1 MPGEKVT
8 LIGPSGSGKTTVLR
22 LAMALEKPTSGDIR
36 LFGESIIRDDRG
48 LPRSSR
54 DEARIRRR
62 CGMVFQQFNLF
73 PHMTVLDN
81 LVLAPRTVL
90 KLDKKKSEELA
101 MEHLR
106 LVGLSQKASAYP
118 GQLSGGQQQRI
129 AIARAL
135 ALRPEILL
143 LDEITS
149 SLDPEL
155 AGEVL
160 DVVRNVAH
168 VMKITLLIVTHEM
181 RFAREVSDRIAMFDG
196 GRIVEQGTPE
206 ADFRKP
212 AVRANEGVPAVRAQS
227 LGSSHLGHASLRMQ
241 GDIAIITVE
250 TPGRLNAFTRAMR
263 ERNRPHSREDRKGP
277 ADRRCGRDRR
287 RRCVLRRARTST
299 RRRNGMKPRPGWRS
313 SNPSRAGS
321 CSFASHWLPR
331 STASPPAEAFRWRSF
346 ATAGSGIPACGWG
359 SLKSSGAS
367 LR

>member
-1 MPGEKVT
+1 MLTPMHSGRDVSASPLVQSGENESDGAPMAGVDSDRSPTPAVQFTGVSKSFGSNQVLVDLDLAVMPGEKVT

-22 LAMALEKPTSGDIR
+22 LAMTLEKPTSGDIK
-36 LFGESIIRDDRG
+36 LFGESIINDDQG
-48 LPRSSR
+48 LPLSSR

-90 KLDKKKSEELA
+90 KLDKEASEELA

-160 DVVRNVAH
+160 DVIRNIAH

-196 GRIVEQGTPE
+196 GRIVEQGSPE
-206 ADFRKP
+206 QIF
-212 AVRANEGVPAVRAQS
+212 
-227 LGSSHLGHASLRMQ
+227 GS
-241 GDIAIITVE
+241 
-250 TPGRLNAFTRAMR
+250 
-263 ERNRPHSREDRKGP
+263 
-277 ADRRCGRDRR
+277 
-287 RRCVLRRARTST
+287 
-299 RRRNGMKPRPGWRS
+299 
-313 SNPSRAGS
+313 
-321 CSFASHWLPR
+321 PR
-331 STASPPAEAFRWRSF
+331 SERTKAFLQSV
-346 ATAGSGIPACGWG
+346 
-359 SLKSSGAS
+359 LNH
-367 LR
+367 

>member
-1 MPGEKVT
+1 MLKSMLKNDSASSAVACAEAPGTDPDRTPALSVQFTKVSKAFGANRVLIDLDLDVMPGEKVT

-36 LFGESIIRDDRG
+36 LFGESIIHDGRG
-48 LPRSSR
+48 LACAPR

-106 LVGLSQKASAYP
+106 LVGLSQKAGAYP

-168 VMKITLLIVTHEM
+168 VTKITLLIVTHEM

-206 ADFRKP
+206 AIFGNP
-212 AVRANEGVPAVRAQS
+212 QS
-227 LGSSHLGHASLRMQ
+227 ERTKAFLQS
-241 GDIAIITVE
+241 V
-250 TPGRLNAFTRAMR
+250 LN
-263 ERNRPHSREDRKGP
+263 H
-277 ADRRCGRDRR
+277 
-287 RRCVLRRARTST
+287 
-299 RRRNGMKPRPGWRS
+299 
-313 SNPSRAGS
+313 
-321 CSFASHWLPR
+321 
-331 STASPPAEAFRWRSF
+331 
-346 ATAGSGIPACGWG
+346 
-359 SLKSSGAS
+359 
-367 LR
+367 

>member
-1 MPGEKVT
+1 MLKPKHRDMSASSAVQPAANEPDGVRMPSVAPVQSPTPAVRFRGVSKAFGSSRVLVDLDLDIMPGEKVT

-22 LAMALEKPTSGDIR
+22 LAMTLEKPTSGDIR
-36 LFGESIIRDDRG
+36 LFGESIIHDDQG
-48 LPRSSR
+48 LPRSPR
-54 DEARIRRR
+54 DEARIRSR

-90 KLDKKKSEELA
+90 KLDKEKSRELA

-135 ALRPEILL
+135 ALRPQILL

-160 DVVRNVAH
+160 DVIRNVAH

-206 ADFRKP
+206 QIFG
-212 AVRANEGVPAVRAQS
+212 N
-227 LGSSHLGHASLRMQ
+227 
-241 GDIAIITVE
+241 
-250 TPGRLNAFTRAMR
+250 
-263 ERNRPHSREDRKGP
+263 
-277 ADRRCGRDRR
+277 
-287 RRCVLRRARTST
+287 
-299 RRRNGMKPRPGWRS
+299 
-313 SNPSRAGS
+313 
-321 CSFASHWLPR
+321 PR
-331 STASPPAEAFRWRSF
+331 SDRTKAFLQSV
-346 ATAGSGIPACGWG
+346 
-359 SLKSSGAS
+359 LNH
-367 LR
+367 

>member
-1 MPGEKVT
+1 MSKPMPRVMSASPVLQRATNDPERARMPSVDPNRSPTPAVQFTRVSKAFGPSQVLIDLDLDIMPGEKVT

-22 LAMALEKPTSGDIR
+22 LAMTLERPTSGDIR
-36 LFGESIIRDDRG
+36 LFGESIICDDKG

-54 DEARIRRR
+54 DEARIRNR

-90 KLDKKKSEELA
+90 KLDKEKSEELA

-106 LVGLSQKASAYP
+106 LVGLSQKAKAYP

-160 DVVRNVAH
+160 DVIRNVAR

-196 GRIVEQGTPE
+196 GRIVEQGSPE
-206 ADFRKP
+206 QIFG
-212 AVRANEGVPAVRAQS
+212 N
-227 LGSSHLGHASLRMQ
+227 
-241 GDIAIITVE
+241 
-250 TPGRLNAFTRAMR
+250 
-263 ERNRPHSREDRKGP
+263 
-277 ADRRCGRDRR
+277 
-287 RRCVLRRARTST
+287 
-299 RRRNGMKPRPGWRS
+299 
-313 SNPSRAGS
+313 
-321 CSFASHWLPR
+321 PR
-331 STASPPAEAFRWRSF
+331 SERTKAFLQSV
-346 ATAGSGIPACGWG
+346 
-359 SLKSSGAS
+359 LNH
-367 LR
+367 